1 MGEKMIWDFL
11 MGKIGNPYGAAGLMG
26 NLHAESALDP
36 AKLERTAE
44 KKLGVSS
51 AEYTARVDDGRY
63 GAERFAHDGA
73 GYGLAQWTYH
83 ARKAALLCYAKEC
96 GVSIGS
102 LPMQLEYL
110 WKELQGYKTVLK
122 VLRAAVSVRE
132 ASDMVM
138 TRYERPK
145 NQSESARSKRQRYGQ
160 KYFDA
165 YADKGVGNVSYNP
178 QAVLSAA
185 LNEVG
190 YLEKATIAQLDDKTA
205 NAGSK
210 NYTKYARDLYN
221 ARFFNGNKQ
230 GAAWCAVFVA
240 WCFFKAYG
248 KEAALTLLC
257 QPEKDNCGAGCGYI
271 VRYFKAK
278 KQWHT
283 SSPQPGDVIVF
294 YDTKMSGFQ
303 HTGLVYAVDSDYVY
317 TVEGNTSSESG
328 VIPNG
333 GAVARKKYRHSYA
346 RIAGYGRPNWCVSIS
361 GGTSGSAGGGND
373 SADSA
378 STSSG
383 AAADAGKRVIVTAS
397 SVNIRTGNGKQYT
410 RLTAVP
416 QGTALTW
423 VATAENGW
431 HAVVYKKQIAWL
443 DGQFAQVRG

>member
-1 MGEKMIWDFL
+1 MPLGEKMIWDFL
-11 MGKIGNPYGAAGLMG
+11 MGKIGNPYGVAGLMG
-26 NLHAESALDP
+26 NLCAESALNP

-63 GAERFAHDGA
+63 DAEHFAHDGA

-165 YADKGVGNVSYNP
+165 YAGKGVENVSYNP

-185 LNEVG
+185 LQEVG

-221 ARFFNGNKQ
+221 AKYFNGNKQ

-271 VRYFKAK
+271 VRYFKTK

-333 GAVARKKYRHSYA
+333 GAVARKKYRQSYA
-346 RIAGYGRPNWCVSIS
+346 RIAGYGRPNWGVSA
-361 GGTSGSAGGGND
+361 SGSAVGGND
-373 SADSA
+373 SADS
-378 STSSG
+378 SG
-383 AAADAGKRVIVTAS
+383 ETAAEAGKQVVVTAS

-416 QGTALTW
+416 QGTALKW

-431 HAVVYKKQIAWL
+431 HAVKYKKQIAWL

>member
-1 MGEKMIWDFL
+1 MPLGEKMIWDFL
-11 MGKIGNPYGAAGLMG
+11 MNKIGNPYGVAGLMG
-26 NLHAESALDP
+26 NLYAESALNP

-63 GAERFAHDGA
+63 DAEHFAHDGA

-102 LPMQLEYL
+102 LAMQLEYL

-165 YADKGVGNVSYNP
+165 YAGKGVENVSYNP

-205 NAGSK
+205 NAGNK

-221 ARFFNGNKQ
+221 AKYFNGNKQ

-240 WCFFKAYG
+240 WCFFKAFG
-248 KEAALTLLC
+248 KDAALTLLC

-303 HTGLVYAVDSDYVY
+303 HTGLVCAVDSDYVY

-346 RIAGYGRPNWCVSIS
+346 RIAGYGRPNWGVSA
-361 GGTSGSAGGGND
+361 SGSAGGGND
-373 SADSA
+373 SADFA

-383 AAADAGKRVIVTAS
+383 AAADAGKQVVVTAS

-416 QGTALTW
+416 QGTALKW

-431 HAVVYKKQIAWL
+431 HAVKYKKQIAWL

>member
-1 MGEKMIWDFL
+1 MPLGERMIWDFL
-11 MGKIGNPYGAAGLMG
+11 MGKIGNPYGVAGLMG
-26 NLHAESALDP
+26 NLCAESTLNP

-44 KKLGVSS
+44 KKLCVSS

-63 GAERFAHDGA
+63 DAERFAHDGA

-102 LPMQLEYL
+102 LAMQLEYL

-138 TRYERPK
+138 MRYERPK

-165 YADKGVGNVSYNP
+165 YALKGVENVRYNP

-185 LNEVG
+185 LQEVG

-205 NAGSK
+205 NAGNK

-221 ARFFNGNKQ
+221 AKYFNGNKQ

-248 KEAALTLLC
+248 KDAALALLC

-271 VRYFKAK
+271 VRYFKQK

-317 TVEGNTSSESG
+317 TVEGNTSSASG
-328 VIPNG
+328 VIQNG

-346 RIAGYGRPNWCVSIS
+346 RIAGYGRPNWGVSV
-361 GGTSGSAGGGND
+361 SGSTGGGND
-373 SADSA
+373 SADS
-378 STSSG
+378 SG
-383 AAADAGKRVIVTAS
+383 ETAADAGKRVIVTAS

-416 QGTALTW
+416 QGTALKW

-431 HAVVYKKQIAWL
+431 HAVKYKKQIAWL

>member
-11 MGKIGNPYGAAGLMG
+11 IGKIGNPYGTAGLMG
-26 NLHAESALDP
+26 NLCAESALNP

-44 KKLGVSS
+44 KKLCVSS

-63 GAERFAHDGA
+63 DAECFAHDGA

-102 LPMQLEYL
+102 LAMQLEYL

-138 TRYERPK
+138 MRYERPK

-165 YADKGVGNVSYNP
+165 YALKGVENVRYNP

-185 LNEVG
+185 LQEVG

-205 NAGSK
+205 NAGNK

-221 ARFFNGNKQ
+221 AKYFNGNKQ

-283 SSPQPGDVIVF
+283 SNPQPGDVIVF
-294 YDTKMSGFQ
+294 YDTKMSGLQ

-317 TVEGNTSSESG
+317 TVEGNTSSASG

-346 RIAGYGRPNWCVSIS
+346 RIAGYGRPNWGIG
-361 GGTSGSAGGGND
+361 GGTSGSAVGRND
-373 SADSA
+373 SADS
-378 STSSG
+378 SG
-383 AAADAGKRVIVTAS
+383 ETAADAGKRVIVTAS

-416 QGTALTW
+416 QGTALKW

-431 HAVVYKKQIAWL
+431 HAVKYKKQIAWL

>member
-11 MGKIGNPYGAAGLMG
+11 MSKIGNPYGTAGLIG
-26 NLHAESALDP
+26 NLYAESALNP
-36 AKLERTAE
+36 EKLERTAE

-51 AEYTARVDDGRY
+51 AEYTVRVDDGRY
-63 GAERFAHDGA
+63 DAECFAHDGA

-83 ARKAALLCYAKEC
+83 ARKAALMAYAKEC

-138 TRYERPK
+138 TRYEKPR

-165 YADKGVGNVSYNP
+165 YAGKGVENVSYNP

-185 LNEVG
+185 LQEVG

-221 ARFFNGNKQ
+221 AKYFNGNKQ

-346 RIAGYGRPNWCVSIS
+346 RIAGYGRPNWGVCVS
-361 GGTSGSAGGGND
+361 GGTGGGND
-373 SADSA
+373 SADS
-378 STSSG
+378 SSSG
-383 AAADAGKRVIVTAS
+383 ESAADAGKQVVVTAS
-397 SVNIRTGNGKQYT
+397 SVNLRTGNGKQYT
-410 RLTAVP
+410 RLTALP
-416 QGTALTW
+416 QGTALEW

-431 HAVVYKKQIAWL
+431 YAVVYKKQVAWL

>member
-1 MGEKMIWDFL
+1 MPLGEKMIWDFL
-11 MGKIGNPYGAAGLMG
+11 LHKIGNPYGTAGLMG
-26 NLHAESALDP
+26 NLCAESALDP
-36 AKLERTAE
+36 TKLERTAE

-63 GAERFAHDGA
+63 DAERFAHDGA

-83 ARKAALLCYAKEC
+83 ARKAALLTYAKEC

-102 LPMQLEYL
+102 LAMQLEYL

-132 ASDMVM
+132 ASDIVM
-138 TRYERPK
+138 TRYEKPK

-165 YADKGVGNVSYNP
+165 YACKGVWEMYNP
-178 QAVLSAA
+178 QAVIDAA

-210 NYTKYARDLYN
+210 NYTKYARDLY
-221 ARFFNGNKQ
+221 AAQYFNGNKQ

-240 WCFFKAYG
+240 WCFYKAFG
-248 KEAALTLLC
+248 KNAALTLLC
-257 QPEKDNCGAGCGYI
+257 QPTRDNCGAGCGYI

-283 SSPQPGDVIVF
+283 SNPQPGDVIVF

-346 RIAGYGRPNWCVSIS
+346 RIAGYGRPNWGMSIS

-373 SADSA
+373 SADS
-378 STSSG
+378 SG
-383 AAADAGKRVIVTAS
+383 ESAAGAGKQVVVTAS

-416 QGTALTW
+416 QGTALDW
-423 VATAENGW
+423 VATAANGW
-431 HAVVYKKQIAWL
+431 HAVIYKKQVAWL
-443 DGQFAQVRG
+443 DGQFAQIRG